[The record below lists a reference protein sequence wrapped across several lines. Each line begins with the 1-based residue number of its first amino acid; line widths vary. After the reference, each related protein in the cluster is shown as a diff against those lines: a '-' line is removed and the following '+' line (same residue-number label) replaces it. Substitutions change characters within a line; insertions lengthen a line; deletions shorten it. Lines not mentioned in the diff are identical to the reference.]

1 MNSHQQTNVAGVYA
15 IGDVA
20 GAPCLAHKASH
31 EGVIAVET
39 IAGLAP
45 HALQTQQIP
54 ACTYSHPQ
62 VASIG
67 LNEAACADRDVRIG
81 RFPLLAN
88 GKAVAIGETEGIIKT
103 IFDRATGELLG
114 AHMVGA
120 GVSEMIQGYAV
131 AMQMETTEVE
141 LMNTVFPHPTISES
155 MQESVLDAWDR
166 TLNY

>member
-1 MNSHQQTNVAGVYA
+1 
-15 IGDVA
+15 
-20 GAPCLAHKASH
+20 
-31 EGVIAVET
+31 
-39 IAGLAP
+39 
-45 HALQTQQIP
+45 
-54 ACTYSHPQ
+54 
-62 VASIG
+62 